1 MLAATSFRQGDAG
14 GETDDVHENGQSWGP
29 V

>member
-1 MLAATSFRQGDAG
+1 MLAGTSFRQGDAG
-14 GETDDVHENGQSWGP
+14 GETDDVHESVQAWGP